1 MPEYDKWSRW
11 LLETRFGGDEKI
23 AASSLRLLRQKS
35 ATRYSI
41 KRRLRTGKCCL
52 TLVPATD

>member
-11 LLETRFGGDEKI
+11 LLEARFGGDERSPHR
-23 AASSLRLLRQKS
+23 ACDCFGRS
-35 ATRYSI
+35 ATRYSR